1 MTESHKD
8 SDRRKKLGGAIG
20 EIGTQFDYSV
30 YALMAPTI
38 AIHFFPAGNPAAAIL
53 GTFAVYA
60 LSFVARPFGGALFG
74 YVGDKF
80 GRLAVLSWT
89 VVLMGVGTM
98 LIGMIPTYESIGLA
112 ATLILILC
120 RLLQGLSIGGETT
133 GVESYIVESAPATKR
148 ASWMGTVKS
157 FSYWPVAAV
166 AAIIFGL
173 RSALGEEAFEAW
185 GWRIPF
191 ILGGVVAVVG
201 YVLRRTLEDPDEFVE
216 AAAEYEKM
224 NTPENAGTVSGAMRG
239 AFGTRKSML
248 LVILLQPPYAIGAY
262 LLSGYMYTFVVSHG
276 GIPATSALLSNM
288 AAIMVLAALLPVMG
302 KLCDRLG
309 RKPMYYAGAIWLFV
323 AAYPAFA
330 LAGSGT
336 VAGAFVGQAL
346 LSIGLSMYGAAMFT
360 GMVEIFPTA
369 LRCRGHGISYNLSV
383 ALFGGT
389 TPLIAAALIS
399 ATGNPVA
406 PAFYAMAGIGLIG
419 LVGVWLVPETK
430 NTDLR
435 SSVYGLPSS
444 AVPGRTDET
453 DASDSAKVV
462 HRA

>member
-1 MTESHKD
+1 MIASHED

-98 LIGMIPTYESIGLA
+98 LIGMIPTYESIGIA
-112 ATLILILC
+112 ATLILIFC

-148 ASWMGTVKS
+148 ASWMGAVKS

-201 YVLRRTLEDPDEFVE
+201 YVLRRTLEDPDEFLE

-224 NTPENAGTVSGAMRG
+224 TPRDESGNAVAGALRGTFS
-239 AFGTRKSML
+239 TRKSML
-248 LVILLQPPYAIGAY
+248 LVIMLQPPYAIGAY
-262 LLSGYMYTFVVSHG
+262 LLSGYMYTFVVSQG
-276 GIPATSALLSNM
+276 GIAATSALLSNM

-302 KLCDRLG
+302 ILCDRLG
-309 RKPMYYAGAIWLFV
+309 RKPMYYAGAIWLLV

-346 LSIGLSMYGAAMFT
+346 LSIGLSVYGAAMFT

-389 TPLIAAALIS
+389 TPLIAATLIS
-399 ATGNPVA
+399 VTGNPVS
-406 PAFYAMAGIGLIG
+406 PAFYAMALIGLIG

-435 SSVYGLPSS
+435 TSVYGLPRSDS
-444 AVPGRTDET
+444 EPVVE
-453 DASDSAKVV
+453 ASDSTKVAN
-462 HRA
+462 RS